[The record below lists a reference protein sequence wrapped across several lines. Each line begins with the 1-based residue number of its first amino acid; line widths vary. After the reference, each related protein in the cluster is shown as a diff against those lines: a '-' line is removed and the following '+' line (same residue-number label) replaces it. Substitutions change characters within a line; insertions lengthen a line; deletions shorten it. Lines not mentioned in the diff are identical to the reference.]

1 MATFSI
7 MHTGL
12 EVQYLNDHDTSDL
25 QLHAEG
31 KKKETILSY

>member
-1 MATFSI
+1 MTTFSI

-31 KKKETILSY
+31 KKDTILSY